1 MTENNTSRSKKAP
14 KPLRAKLIFNTIAGH
29 AEDSPAQLT
38 QILTEMQNQQIMP
51 EVFIV
56 QPDSDVGAVVR
67 RAVRDGTKLIVVSG
81 GDGTVETVAASMVG
95 SPVTLGIIPTG
106 TRNNLAL
113 NLRIPLAIPE
123 AVAILRNGAPHR
135 IDVGRASSNGKRQYF
150 FELATLGLLSDLHP
164 IADQFQHGDVTRI
177 GELFSTFV
185 SATPSQVQLT
195 LNDNRKIKA
204 VAHLVLVANMPYLG
218 PNFQIDPDV
227 SFADGALDI
236 YMFPEANKFHLIS
249 FALRSLAG
257 TVDQGAIQ
265 HFRAKRLQIKSDPPM
280 SVLAD
285 GVDLGAMTVKI
296 EVLPRGLAVMAGSTR
311 GKGPDK
317 EEVPQLK
324 ETTQ

>member
-1 MTENNTSRSKKAP
+1 MTNQANGKAARQ
-14 KPLRAKLIFNTIAGH
+14 PLRAKLIFNTISGH
-29 AEDSPAQLT
+29 ADESPAQLT

-81 GDGTVETVAASMVG
+81 GDGTVETVAANMVG

-123 AVAILRNGAPHR
+123 AVAILRNGAAHR
-135 IDVGRASSNGKRQYF
+135 IDVGKASANGKRHYF
-150 FELATLGLLSDLHP
+150 LELATLGLLSDMYP
-164 IADQFQHGDVTRI
+164 IADQFQHGDIALI
-177 GELFSTFV
+177 GELVKTFV
-185 SATPSQVQLT
+185 SATPNEIHLT
-195 LNDNRKIKA
+195 LDDNKKITA
-204 VAHLVLVANMPYLG
+204 NAHLVLVANMPYLG
-218 PNFQIDPDV
+218 PNFQIDPNV
-227 SFADGALDI
+227 SSTDGTLDI
-236 YMFPEANKFHLIS
+236 YMLPEATKFHLIS

-257 TVDQGAIQ
+257 TVDQASIQ
-265 HFRAKRLQIKSDPPM
+265 HFRAKRLRIRSNPPM
-280 SVLAD
+280 STLAD
-285 GVDLGAMTVKI
+285 GIDLGAGPVKI
-296 EVLPRGLAVMAGSTR
+296 EVLPRALAVMAGSTR
-311 GKGPDK
+311 GKGPNK